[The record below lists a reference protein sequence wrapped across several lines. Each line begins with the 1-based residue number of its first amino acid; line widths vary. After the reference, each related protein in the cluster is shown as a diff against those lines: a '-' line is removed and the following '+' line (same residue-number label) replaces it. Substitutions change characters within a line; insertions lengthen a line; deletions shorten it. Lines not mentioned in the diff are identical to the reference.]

1 MLTAEQRHNLYEEL
15 NSIHLELDGDPATTG
30 LSLVNGKIA
39 EIHAHKERV
48 GHILSQ
54 AIENEREI
62 TRLLNEAKLEHEI
75 KLNKILSTVETVRSQ
90 KSQDMRV
97 VAANALI
104 PEEYLKVRQLEIE
117 ANDADCFHKI
127 VQSKYNHLE
136 GTNSSVSRQITV
148 IQLQLEIGEIE
159 RRFPGQWQASPGS
172 SRTITVKGS

>member
-1 MLTAEQRHNLYEEL
+1 MLTPEQRSSLLQEI
-15 NSIHLELDGDPATTG
+15 NSIRLELDGDPATTG

-54 AIENEREI
+54 AIENERAVS
-62 TRLLNEAKLEHEI
+62 RVLNEAKLEHEI
-75 KLNKILSTVETVRSQ
+75 KLNQILATDEKVRSQ

-104 PEEYLKVRQLEIE
+104 PEEYLKVRRLEIE
-117 ANDADCFHKI
+117 AADADSFHKI
-127 VQSKYNHLE
+127 VQAKYNHLE

-159 RRFPGQWQASPGS
+159 RRFPGQWQASPGQG
-172 SRTITVKGS
+172 REIRVKGS

>member
-1 MLTAEQRHNLYEEL
+1 MLTVDQRRSLYEEL

-54 AIENEREI
+54 AIENEREVA
-62 TRLLNEAKLEHEI
+62 RELNEARLEHEI
-75 KLNKILSTVETVRSQ
+75 KLHKILATDENVRSQ
-90 KSQDMRV
+90 KSENMRT

-104 PEEYLKVRQLEIE
+104 PGEYLRVRQLEIE
-117 ANDADCFHKI
+117 ANDAEAFHKI
-127 VQSKYNHLE
+127 VQSKYAHLE

-159 RRFPGQWQASPGS
+159 RRFPGQWDASPGKARS
-172 SRTITVKGS
+172 ITVKGA

>member
-1 MLTAEQRHNLYEEL
+1 
-15 NSIHLELDGDPATTG
+15 
-30 LSLVNGKIA
+30 
-39 EIHAHKERV
+39 
-48 GHILSQ
+48 
-54 AIENEREI
+54 
-62 TRLLNEAKLEHEI
+62 
-75 KLNKILSTVETVRSQ
+75 
-90 KSQDMRV
+90 
-97 VAANALI
+97 LI

>member
-1 MLTAEQRHNLYEEL
+1 MLNAEQRSNLLQEI
-15 NSIHLELDGDPATTG
+15 NSIRLELDSDPATTG

-54 AIENEREI
+54 AIENKRAVDRELGEA
-62 TRLLNEAKLEHEI
+62 RLEYDVKLH
-75 KLNKILSTVETVRSQ
+75 KILATDENVRGQ
-90 KSQDMRV
+90 KSENMRT

-104 PEEYLKVRQLEIE
+104 PEEYLRLRRLEIE
-117 ANDADCFHKI
+117 EADAESFHKI
-127 VQSKYNHLE
+127 IQAKYNHLE

-159 RRFPGQWQASPGS
+159 RRFPGQWQANPGNP
-172 SRTITVKGS
+172 RTVTVKGS

>member
-1 MLTAEQRHNLYEEL
+1 MLTVEQRRSLYEEL

-30 LSLVNGKIA
+30 LSLVNGTIA

-90 KSQDMRV
+90 KSQDMRI

-159 RRFPGQWQASPGS
+159 RRFPGEWQASPGR
-172 SRTITVKGS
+172 SRNITVKGS